1 MRDKPQKPNSFA
13 DAPTAI
19 AEQFGISAKAL
30 RVYEE
35 LGLIRPA
42 RTQAGW
48 RAYGPQEVER
58 VAIIVALKQLGLPL
72 KRIKAIMS
80 GNVSMDSTL
89 ALQEAALE
97 ETQQQT
103 QEALRLVRSARA
115 RLASHQVL
123 SPEELATLVRS
134 TKMSDSKWTA
144 KLEAVAAK
152 HYTPEQLAQIK
163 SRPFTAADQ
172 ARVGDAWLK
181 IWADIDALGDA
192 PSVTSEAALAIGRR
206 AKALIDEFT
215 QGDPSLFRA
224 AGAMNSELM
233 QDPEAARQMKTTQ
246 THWMF
251 LGAVM
256 KELQAREA

>member
-1 MRDKPQKPNSFA
+1 MRDRPQKPNSFA

-30 RVYEE
+30 RIYED

-72 KRIKAIMS
+72 KRIRAIMS
-80 GNVSMDSTL
+80 GTVSMDSTL

-97 ETQQQT
+97 EAQQQT
-103 QEALRLVRSARA
+103 QEALALVRSARA

-144 KLEAVAAK
+144 KV
-152 HYTPEQLAQIK
+152 
-163 SRPFTAADQ
+163 
-172 ARVGDAWLK
+172 V
-181 IWADIDALGDA
+181 
-192 PSVTSEAALAIGRR
+192 VMR
-206 AKALIDEFT
+206 A
-215 QGDPSLFRA
+215 
-224 AGAMNSELM
+224 
-233 QDPEAARQMKTTQ
+233 
-246 THWMF
+246 
-251 LGAVM
+251 
-256 KELQAREA
+256 